1 MKKALIVAAALLVG
15 VFSASAQLSI
25 GKKSEGIRQLAT
37 LQQMWSWLY
46 LQEDHYY
53 FVTKTDNQ
61 FDDWMWLDL
70 GGSKEE
76 AKETVT
82 SLIAALEEAEKGNS
96 IDVESRGEKYLLICD
111 VFLGMKSWNVHAIE
125 TRRSYAGTAP
135 MNMPSLRK
143 ALKYFEKE

>member
-53 FVTKTDNQ
+53 FVT
-61 FDDWMWLDL
+61 
-70 GGSKEE
+70 
-76 AKETVT
+76 
-82 SLIAALEEAEKGNS
+82 
-96 IDVESRGEKYLLICD
+96 
-111 VFLGMKSWNVHAIE
+111 
-125 TRRSYAGTAP
+125 
-135 MNMPSLRK
+135 
-143 ALKYFEKE
+143 